1 MISSFIVMSVI
12 VLVKALAI
20 KPWCEAFIICNDW
33 TNFIKKNIFHVG
45 LSQKTPILDYV
56 FFKKRLSQETTISE
70 NAFLENAYCQI

>member
-33 TNFIKKNIFHVG
+33 TNFIKKMIFHV
-45 LSQKTPILDYV
+45 KHVIIP
-56 FFKKRLSQETTISE
+56 
-70 NAFLENAYCQI
+70 C